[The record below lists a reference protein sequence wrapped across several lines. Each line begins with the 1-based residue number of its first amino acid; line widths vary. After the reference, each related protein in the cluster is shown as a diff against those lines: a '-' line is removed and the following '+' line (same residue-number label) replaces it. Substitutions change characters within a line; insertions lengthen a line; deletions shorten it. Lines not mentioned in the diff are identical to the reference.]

1 MTSRPKHQT
10 NQKFNVAQ
18 TKLRTVFKSRK
29 RRVPA
34 FLALLALLMATL
46 TISGCVGLT
55 SAGTPN
61 SSGNSTT
68 SGALAASAT
77 TLAFGNVKVGASGSQ
92 TVTLTNDGT
101 TDIVVSAAT
110 VTGTGFKL
118 TAAVSAL
125 TIAAGQTHSLQVQF
139 TPTVSGAATGSLS
152 VVSDASDSQ
161 MSIALTATGTTGG
174 PTITTQPAS
183 KSVTAG
189 QAASFTVAATGTGTI
204 TYQWQKGG
212 TAISGATS
220 STYTIASTTTADNG
234 SQFSVRVTDST
245 GNVMSNGA
253 TLTVAAAAVAPTIT
267 SQPVSKA
274 VTAGQTVT
282 FTVAAT
288 GTGTLAYQWKKGGVA
303 IGGATSS
310 TYSTAA
316 TTALNGAQFTVTV
329 SNSVGSVNSGAAIL
343 TVAAAP
349 AASTAPTISAEPAS
363 KSVTTG
369 QTATFT
375 VAATGTGTLSYQWK
389 RGGAAISGATSASY
403 TTPATTAAD
412 NGAQFTVT
420 VSNTVGSVTSSAAT
434 LTVTTSTVLL
444 NSSASTLSFG
454 SIEIGSSN
462 ILAATLT
469 NAGNSSVTISNVSIS
484 GAGFTANGVSTGLIL
499 AAGKTATLSVTFAP
513 ASAATVAGSVTV
525 ASNAS
530 NGPITISLSGIGV
543 AAVSHSATINWSAST
558 STVSGYNVYRST
570 TSGGPY
576 TKVNSSLVTGTSYT
590 DTTVQASQT
599 YFYVVTSVDS
609 SNVESAFSN
618 EVTAVIP

>member
-234 SQFSVRVTDST
+234 SQFSVKVTDST

-253 TLTVAAAAVAPTIT
+253 TLSVATAAVAPKIT

-274 VTAGQTVT
+274 VTSGQTAT

-288 GTGTLAYQWKKGGVA
+288 GSGTLTYQWKKSGVA

-310 TYSTAA
+310 TYTTAA

-329 SNSVGSVNSGAAIL
+329 SNSVGSVNSTAAIL

-349 AASTAPTISAEPAS
+349 AASTAPTISAQPAS

-369 QTATFT
+369 QAATFT
-375 VAATGTGTLSYQWK
+375 VVATGTGTLSYQWK
-389 RGGAAISGATSASY
+389 KGGAAISGATSASY
-403 TTPATTAAD
+403 TTPATTSAD
-412 NGAQFTVT
+412 NGAQFSVS
-420 VSNTVGSVTSSAAT
+420 VSNTVGSVTSNVAT
-434 LTVTTSTVLL
+434 LTVTTSTILL
-444 NSSASTLSFG
+444 NSSASSLSFG
-454 SIEIGSSN
+454 SVEIGSSKT
-462 ILAATLT
+462 LSATLT
-469 NAGNSSVTISNVSIS
+469 NGGNSSVTISNVSIA
-484 GAGFTANGVSTGLIL
+484 GAGFTTSGVSTGLIL
-499 AAGKTATLSVTFAP
+499 AAGKTATLSVKFAP
-513 ASAATVAGSVTV
+513 SSAANVTGSVTV

-530 NGPITISLSGIGV
+530 NGPITISLAGIGA
-543 AAVSHSATINWSAST
+543 AAVSHSATINWTASS
-558 STVSGYNVYRST
+558 STVTGYNVYRGT

-576 TKVNSSLVTGTSYT
+576 SKVNSALVTGTTYT
-590 DTTVQASQT
+590 DTSVQASQT

-609 SNVESAFSN
+609 SNIESAFSN